1 MEKTCSKRPTS
12 IVHRSHEATNR
23 TGLAVPCLT
32 WRSYVPQQTHEHS
45 QHPGTPP
52 HAGARTTTGRD
63 VSAFRCPGWP
73 TLRQLGPGHVGR
85 NPIYQ
90 EILRCHQEMVDV
102 DWKLLI
108 LDSTFWV
115 AEAWERIVC
124 HSAFNLKCWQ
134 IVCEKSPNPDVGVQI
149 HPKPPHRE
157 QSLLLDSTSASQC
170 TLKVL
175 KSNVEM
181 WLTHS
186 NRFNNYLYVTGV
198 YLPRTWLTGPHV
210 FSFGSW
216 TLSES
221 TWGVVELWM
230 LHCSDICMKYTEIL
244 SEDVWTIVSSAP
256 LSDLHTYVGAYMC
269 CLYCLYMFA
278 RDIKDIY
285 NQELQSPDVT
295 KIVHIYSMIFLDK
308 LW

>member
-134 IVCEKSPNPDVGVQI
+134 IVCEKSPNPDVVGVQI

-157 QSLLLDSTSASQC
+157 QSLLLDSTYLQASAHS
-170 TLKVL
+170 
-175 KSNVEM
+175 KSWNQMLRCDWHIQTDLTTIYM
-181 WLTHS
+181 WQ
-186 NRFNNYLYVTGV
+186 
-198 YLPRTWLTGPHV
+198 
-210 FSFGSW
+210 
-216 TLSES
+216 
-221 TWGVVELWM
+221 
-230 LHCSDICMKYTEIL
+230 
-244 SEDVWTIVSSAP
+244 
-256 LSDLHTYVGAYMC
+256 AY
-269 CLYCLYMFA
+269 
-278 RDIKDIY
+278 
-285 NQELQSPDVT
+285 
-295 KIVHIYSMIFLDK
+295 IFLEHDSLAHMFFPSAVGRCQK
-308 LW
+308 APGA